1 MARKPD
7 PHMIDDEKPE
17 WTEEEVARAK
27 PASEVLP
34 SELYAELTKRPRGR
48 PKSETPKVAV
58 TSCALTAAWSSTSS
72 PRTGLADPDE
82 GRPSSVGGDV
92 TSHLAAQCIFGGSDP
107 GAHRVRRL
115 RRDARP
121 GGRSS
126 PGLRALGDGPRG
138 PAPRAAAEAEYA

>member
-58 TSCALTAAWSSTSS
+58 KLRLDRRVVEHCKPKDRA
-72 PRTGLADPDE
+72 
-82 GRPSSVGGDV
+82 GRPG
-92 TSHLAAQCIFGGSDP
+92 
-107 GAHRVRRL
+107 
-115 RRDARP
+115 
-121 GGRSS
+121 
-126 PGLRALGDGPRG
+126 
-138 PAPRAAAEAEYA
+138 